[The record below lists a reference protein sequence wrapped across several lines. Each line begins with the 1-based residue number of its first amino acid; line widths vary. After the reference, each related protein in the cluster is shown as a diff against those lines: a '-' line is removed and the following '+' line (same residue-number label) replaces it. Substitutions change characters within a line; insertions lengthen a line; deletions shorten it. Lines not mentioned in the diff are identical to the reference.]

1 MSVSLTSLSKA
12 ELETLAKE
20 LRAFRSAE
28 KKIGKRARALFSGA
42 NSGVRVELAP
52 GADEGSVSKTL
63 KQLGLEGKDI
73 SFAKNERLSGGARI
87 FVGDDLYDLTFE
99 NATAKI

>member
-1 MSVSLTSLSKA
+1 MSVSLNTLSKA

-28 KKIGKRARALFSGA
+28 KKVGKRASALFSGIQ
-42 NSGVRVELAP
+42 SGIRVELAS
-52 GADEGSVSKTL
+52 GADEASVAKTL
-63 KQLGLEGKDI
+63 EQLGLSGKDI
-73 SFAKNERLSGGARI
+73 SYSKNPRLSGGARI